1 MTDTFEVSII
11 IPTLR
16 ECASLAVLLPRLF
29 KISEEANLN
38 AEVVVVDDESDDG
51 TDLLCAELAIK
62 YPLRLVT
69 RRGERGLAT
78 AVLRG
83 LAESTGEIC
92 AVMDADGSHPPEVIP
107 ALVDAARSPFCDVA
121 IGSRYV
127 DGGSTDDGWSTFRR
141 ANSRAATLLARGLTR
156 AADPMAGF
164 FAIKRSRLRRAKKLS
179 PVGYKI
185 LLEIIVRCDCRRI
198 AEIPIH
204 FQDRALGTSKLS
216 AKQQWLYLKH
226 LAQLYIAR
234 YLPVWFDRTLAPAP
248 PPPQEAP
255 RRKSA

>member
-1 MTDTFEVSII
+1 MSAPIETSII

-16 ECASLAVLLPRLF
+16 ERANLAVLLPCLF
-29 KISEEANLN
+29 NILDEASLN
-38 AEVVVVDDESDDG
+38 AEVVVVDDDSRDG
-51 TDLLCAELAIK
+51 TDLLCAELAK
-62 YPLRLVT
+62 QHPVRLIT

-78 AVLRG
+78 AVLKG

-92 AVMDADGSHPPEVIP
+92 AVMDADGSHPPEVAP
-107 ALVDAARSPFCDVA
+107 ALIDAARSPFCDVA
-121 IGSRYV
+121 IGSRYIR
-127 DGGSTDDGWSTFRR
+127 GGSTDEKWSIFRR

-156 AADPMAGF
+156 AADPMAGC
-164 FAIKRSRLRRAKKLS
+164 FAIKRSQLRRAKKLC

-198 AEIPIH
+198 VEIPIH
-204 FQDRALGTSKLS
+204 FQDRTIGTSKLS

-226 LAQLYIAR
+226 LAALYAAR
-234 YLPVWFDRTLAPAP
+234 YSPAGLDRTVDPV